1 MLCRLVKIY
10 RYKIHL
16 LSLSYK
22 NHAPTHIGRG
32 NYCSYLS
39 FPLLIATAPG
49 DDIALPNTS
58 FTSQIKNTITSTGIR
73 HVVTISTA
81 SPSMNLLTMFF
92 TLFAV
97 TDKCIFH
104 TVYCILRLIYK
115 SCFQNPLLFLLSLS
129 SSFDASDSSTKSF
142 ASSIVASID
151 SWYVL

>member
-1 MLCRLVKIY
+1 MSLNFSEFLIFGN
-10 RYKIHL
+10 IH
-16 LSLSYK
+16 SS
-22 NHAPTHIGRG
+22 
-32 NYCSYLS
+32 CSYLS

-92 TLFAV
+92 TLSAV
-97 TDKCIFH
+97 TDNVFFTLFTASFALSIK
-104 TVYCILRLIYK
+104 LL
-115 SCFQNPLLFLLSLS
+115 SESLLFLLSLS
-129 SSFDASDSSTKSF
+129 SSFDASYSSAKSF

-151 SWYVL
+151 S

>member
-1 MLCRLVKIY
+1 MSLNFSEFLIFGN
-10 RYKIHL
+10 IH
-16 LSLSYK
+16 SS
-22 NHAPTHIGRG
+22 
-32 NYCSYLS
+32 CSYLS

-92 TLFAV
+92 TLSAV
-97 TDKCIFH
+97 TDNVFFTLFTASFALSIK
-104 TVYCILRLIYK
+104 LL
-115 SCFQNPLLFLLSLS
+115 SESLLFLLSLS
-129 SSFDASDSSTKSF
+129 SSFDASDSSAKSF

-151 SWYVL
+151 S

>member
-1 MLCRLVKIY
+1 MVKYTDTRYIY
-10 RYKIHL
+10 FP
-16 LSLSYK
+16 LSYR

-39 FPLLIATAPG
+39 LPLLIATAPG

-92 TLFAV
+92 TLSAV
-97 TDKCIFH
+97 TDNVFF
-104 TVYCILRLIYK
+104 T
-115 SCFQNPLLFLLSLS
+115 LFT
-129 SSFDASDSSTKSF
+129 ASF
-142 ASSIVASID
+142 ALSIKPVSYTHLTLPTN
-151 SWYVL
+151 SRV